1 MRQIIY
7 ASVFMGCICIST
19 QCVKAAAMAEDELAE
34 AGGSVAGKVVL
45 TEEIREGVKKYE
57 PWAMIDA
64 ANEII
69 AQGEDYKVAANYYY
83 DAGLLGDDSMYTTVN
98 SLVKDFSKM
107 KREEAVDA
115 IEGKLREHNERIK
128 SRE

>member
-45 TEEIREGVKKYE
+45 TEEIREGVEKQE

-64 ANEII
+64 ANEIMSVSNNYDEG
-69 AQGEDYKVAANYYY
+69 ARLYYK
-83 DAGLLGDDSMYTTVN
+83 AGMKGDDSIRYTVEAI
-98 SLVKDFSKM
+98 VKGFSSMEK
-107 KREEAVDA
+107 ESA
-115 IEGKLREHNERIK
+115 IAAIKENLAEHYERIK
-128 SRE
+128 SK